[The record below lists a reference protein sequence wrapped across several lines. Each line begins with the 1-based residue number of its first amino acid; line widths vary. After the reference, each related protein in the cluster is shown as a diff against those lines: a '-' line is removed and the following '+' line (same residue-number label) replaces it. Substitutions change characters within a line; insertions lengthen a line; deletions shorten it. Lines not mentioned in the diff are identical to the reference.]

1 LLLSQQHVLTT
12 HKEQIMEYI
21 ILDKHP
27 IINQVVTSNFIN
39 ILDVTNDTCNVTIS
53 NIEATI
59 HSVAITNNDIVT
71 SVNDYFLAISD
82 KE

>member
-1 LLLSQQHVLTT
+1 
-12 HKEQIMEYI
+12 MEYI

-59 HSVAITNNDIVT
+59 HNITITNSDIVT
-71 SVNDYFLAISD
+71 SVNNYFLEISD